1 MQWTRAL
8 GLIACLALSQAQAAP
23 FYEGKT
29 LAHPLITGLAESSA
43 TLAFIKTPAG
53 VRGYYAVDEA
63 QSQAQLLDDFGKASI
78 ESVFNIALDNQ
89 HLTRLVLFKLQG
101 NYHLRA
107 YRYDDNDHLYSR
119 LGNLQKALDRIT
131 QGQRKL
137 DARTVNQA
145 LSQLTPLNYRVSYED
160 SGIAE
165 FDQLDHSAGTLV
177 GYFGQDGQ
185 PLGNTSPGA
194 EAYSYKKTFGEKQG
208 RYLSVTYQRDQ
219 SPALVDGPR
228 QLYNYQASR
237 VTWDTEPA
245 RLTGSEDGP
254 SVAYSE
260 DGAIASRGPYTHGQR
275 NGEWGFA
282 GPSNSW
288 SHGPY
293 VDGKRQGQ
301 WSLSN
306 ESEGYGMT
314 GLYRDDL
321 REGRWDIKLSDS
333 EALEDG
339 GFVTYLHDLRNGPS
353 ESREGGAVL
362 ERGDYRDDLRQGPWL
377 TTAGSGSYDR
387 GLKSG
392 PWQLK
397 AADGHTHSVSFVADK
412 MQGELRDTDAQG
424 VLRVIEHYRDGLLWG
439 TQEGYNDSGQLMYS
453 YAYENGQ
460 REGRSLIYSADGKV
474 LLSDMSYKNGNKQGP
489 YLTFLADGSPAT
501 VGRVEGSE
509 FIGLMTQLDE
519 HGQIFSAATRCR
531 FQSYQ
536 STVGL
541 CGMSREFR
549 QGRVTSERDYLY
561 GELQEY
567 REYNAQTGLK
577 TRERVIGE
585 GDQVSEITYY
595 DNGQVECRVNK
606 VGFEWMTINQQKLK
620 NYNQAVLSG
629 EQLCYYPNGVI
640 KSRDFFDKGPTGC
653 KTLYDETGKQ
663 TFPGPSGCRRPTS
676 AEAVH

>member
-1 MQWTRAL
+1 MQWIRSL
-8 GLIACLALSQAQAAP
+8 GLITCLVLSQAQAAP
-23 FYEGKT
+23 FYQGKT

-43 TLAFIKTPAG
+43 TLAFIKNGAG
-53 VRGYYAVDEA
+53 VKGYYALDEE
-63 QSQAQLLDDFGKASI
+63 QNPPHLLDDFGKASI

-89 HLTRLVLFKLQG
+89 HLTRLVLFKQSG

-107 YRYDDNDHLYSR
+107 YRYDDSEQRYSR
-119 LGNLQKALDRIT
+119 LDHLQKALDRIT
-131 QGQRKL
+131 EGQRTL
-137 DARTVNQA
+137 NARTVNQA

-165 FDQLDHSAGTLV
+165 FDQLDHSAGTLL
-177 GYFGQDGQ
+177 GYFDQNGQ
-185 PLGNTSPGA
+185 PLSTRAPSA
-194 EAYSYKKTFGEKQG
+194 EAYSYKKTFGEKDG
-208 RYLSVTYQRDQ
+208 RFLSVTYQRDQ
-219 SPALVDGPR
+219 SPALVDGQR
-228 QLYNYQASR
+228 LLYNYQASR
-237 VTWDTEPA
+237 ITWETEPA

-254 SVAYSE
+254 AVAYTDE
-260 DGAIASRGPYTHGQR
+260 GAIASKGQYTQGR
-275 NGEWGFA
+275 RSGEWGFA
-282 GPSNSW
+282 GPYNSW

-293 VDGKRQGQ
+293 VDDKRQGT
-301 WSLSN
+301 WSLAN
-306 ESEGYGMT
+306 ESEGYGMS
-314 GLYRDDL
+314 GRYQDNL
-321 REGRWDIKLSDS
+321 REGRWNISLSDT
-333 EALEDG
+333 ETLEDG
-339 GFVTYLHDLRNGPS
+339 GFFTYVHDLRNGPS
-353 ESREGGAVL
+353 ERREDGVVV
-362 ERGDYRDDLRQGPWL
+362 ERGDYRNNLRQGPWL
-377 TTAGSGSYDR
+377 TSAGSGEFDQ
-387 GLKSG
+387 GQKSG

-397 AADGHTHSVSFVADK
+397 AADGHTHSVNFVADK
-412 MQGELRDTDAQG
+412 MQGELRDTDAKG
-424 VLRVIEHYRDGLLWG
+424 VLRVIEHYRNGLLNG

-536 STVGL
+536 STVGQ

-567 REYNAQTGLK
+567 REYNAQTGQK
-577 TRERVIGE
+577 TRERIIGAN
-585 GDQVSEITYY
+585 DQVSEITYY

-606 VGFEWMTINQQKLK
+606 VGFEWMTINQQKFK

-629 EQLCYYPNGVI
+629 EQLCYHPNGVI

-653 KTLYDETGKQ
+653 KTLYDDTGQQ
-663 TFPGPSGCRRPTS
+663 TFPGPAGCRKPTPT
-676 AEAVH
+676 EAAQ